1 MYTYEYL
8 MDDEEIVAKGELDK
22 SMLIS
27 TWFFGILLC
36 VLIFPLIFAIIET
49 IRFKKQGIIVTN
61 KRVIGSARFGFARSE
76 IAIPLNHVQSV
87 SVDQPLFG
95 RILKY
100 GAVTVGTGSGNGR
113 IVFPQIKNPQEFRLA
128 LMQQADCYK

>member
-49 IRFKKQGIIVTN
+49 IRFKNQGIIVTN
-61 KRVIGSARFGFARSE
+61 KRVIGSARMGFARSE

-100 GAVTVGTGSGNGR
+100 GAVTVGTGSGNGK
-113 IVFPQIKNPQEFRLA
+113 IIFPQIKNPQEFRLA
-128 LMQQADCYK
+128 LMQQVDCYK